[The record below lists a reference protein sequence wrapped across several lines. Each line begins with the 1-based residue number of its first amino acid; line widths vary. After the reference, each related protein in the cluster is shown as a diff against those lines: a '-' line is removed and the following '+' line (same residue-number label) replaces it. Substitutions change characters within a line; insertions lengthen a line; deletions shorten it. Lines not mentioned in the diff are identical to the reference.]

1 MGAALEDGCG
11 GQGQM
16 RHDDGR
22 GRGQAVGDWTG
33 GGENGRRRERAAAI
47 VAASS
52 AALEIAAAASKKAK

>member
-22 GRGQAVGDWTG
+22 GRGQAVGDRTG
-33 GGENGRRRERAAAI
+33 GGENGRWRERAAAI